1 MSYKF
6 IDVDD
11 IVETFLPAEAM
22 SYNGV
27 YLENEIEG
35 YRTLNVSGRE
45 LLSASIKSSSVDG
58 ISGSKYQYKTY
69 PSRTI
74 IVKFQ
79 LICDTDRKFRE
90 AFNRMNQIL
99 SAEQVKI
106 IFNDE
111 PDKYFIGTKEGNTDI
126 EPGKNSVI
134 GEFEIYCADPCKYS
148 TVLKE
153 FEGVIEDDELVVNV
167 QNNGTES
174 ATIDYEVTNNAETG
188 YLGIVSEHGVM
199 EFGKIEEADGEDYEQ
214 NETLANLSDIIGAPD
229 DVGGHDV
236 MHPKYGSNGALGVR
250 RISTN
255 GDYGTFTKDYLVL
268 NNPGRPYNTAGGGL
282 RTFEFPLD
290 SNGEKGCKN
299 WYSYFHLIFYAGAM
313 GETGEMSIAF
323 LTEDNNLIAGCN
335 WFKTDKS
342 GNTGC
347 YQLVAYQNTNGKD
360 PTMPW
365 KVLRNWY
372 YTTSHLH
379 SQNPWYSDWGHC
391 DLRKEGD
398 LLTFF
403 YWGSYYKFTVPEVKD
418 MKCTKVQIGIKE
430 YDNHARLHYYGFD
443 TFRFQKMHV
452 EKWKDV
458 PNRFAEGSVITIEG
472 DTSHFFV
479 NGMQKQ
485 EEESLGT
492 NYFKIPPGE
501 TKIKFHVSEWT
512 KTQPTVK
519 VRIREVWW

>member
-1 MSYKF
+1 MSYEF

-199 EFGKIEEADGEDYEQ
+199 EFGKIDEVDGTVYQQ
-214 NETLANLSDIIGAPD
+214 NETLATLNDFINAKD
-229 DVGGHDV
+229 DTAGKDA
-236 MHPKYGSNGALGVR
+236 MHPL
-250 RISTN
+250 
-255 GDYGTFTKDYLVL
+255 YGTSGTLATDSWHGKTFLKFGSVGTKKGSA
-268 NNPGRPYNTAGGGL
+268 NGGM
-282 RTFEFPLD
+282 RTFILPAD
-290 SNGEKGCKN
+290 SNGDTGCKN
-299 WYSYFHLIFYAGAM
+299 WYSYFHLLFYANVM
-313 GETGEMSIAF
+313 GQTGEMSISF
-323 LTEDNNLIAGCN
+323 LTEDNKLIAGCN
-335 WFKTDKS
+335 WYKTDS
-342 GNTGC
+342 VGNTASYDFVVYNPDVKSSDAMAGKHGII
-347 YQLVAYQNTNGKD
+347 QLRIYNLKIPGIGIGGIVIY
-360 PTMPW
+360 
-365 KVLRNWY
+365 
-372 YTTSHLH
+372 
-379 SQNPWYSDWGHC
+379 
-391 DLRKEGD
+391 
-398 LLTFF
+398 
-403 YWGSYYKFTVPEVKD
+403 VK
-418 MKCTKVQIGIKE
+418 KVQE
-430 YDNHARLHYYGFD
+430 
-443 TFRFQKMHV
+443 
-452 EKWKDV
+452 
-458 PNRFAEGSVITIEG
+458 
-472 DTSHFFV
+472 
-479 NGMQKQ
+479 
-485 EEESLGT
+485 
-492 NYFKIPPGE
+492 
-501 TKIKFHVSEWT
+501 
-512 KTQPTVK
+512 
-519 VRIREVWW
+519 

>member
-45 LLSASIKSSSVDG
+45 LLSDSIKSSSVDG

-199 EFGKIEEADGEDYEQ
+199 EFGKIDEVDGTVYQQ
-214 NETLANLSDIIGAPD
+214 NETLATLNDFINAKD
-229 DVGGHDV
+229 DTAGKDA
-236 MHPKYGSNGALGVR
+236 MHPL
-250 RISTN
+250 
-255 GDYGTFTKDYLVL
+255 YGTSGTLATDSWHGKTFLKFGSVGTKKGSA
-268 NNPGRPYNTAGGGL
+268 NGGM
-282 RTFEFPLD
+282 RTFILPAD
-290 SNGEKGCKN
+290 SNGDTGCKN
-299 WYSYFHLIFYAGAM
+299 WYSYFHLLFYANVM
-313 GETGEMSIAF
+313 GQTGEMSISF
-323 LTEDNNLIAGCN
+323 LTEDNKLIAGCN
-335 WFKTDKS
+335 WYKTDS
-342 GNTGC
+342 VGNTASYDFVVYNPDVKSSDAMAG
-347 YQLVAYQNTNGKD
+347 
-360 PTMPW
+360 
-365 KVLRNWY
+365 KVLKTWN
-372 YTTSHLH
+372 YTTSHLQ
-379 SQNPWYSDWGHC
+379 SQNPWYWDWGHC
-391 DLRKEGD
+391 DLRKEGSRI
-398 LLTFF
+398 TFF
-403 YWGSYYKFTVPEVKD
+403 YYGKYYTYTVPEIEN
-418 MKCTKVQIGIKE
+418 MKCAKVQISIKQWG
-430 YDNHARLHYYGFD
+430 DRNGNKFMYYAGFD
-443 TFRFQKMHV
+443 NFYIQKMHV
-452 EKWKDV
+452 DKWNDV
-458 PNRFAEGSVITIEG
+458 PNRYSKHSVLSIDGE
-472 DTSHFFV
+472 TSHFFV

-485 EEESLGT
+485 SEEILGT
-492 NYFKIPPGE
+492 QYFKAAPGK
-501 TKIKFHVSEWT
+501 TKIKFYVSEWT
-512 KTQPTVK
+512 KTQPTIK
-519 VRIREVWW
+519 VRIREAWL

>member
-11 IVETFLPAEAM
+11 NIESFLPAEAM
-22 SYNGV
+22 SYDGV
-27 YLENEIEG
+27 FLENEIEG

-153 FEGVIEDDELVVNV
+153 FEGIIEDDELVVNIK
-167 QNNGTES
+167 NDGTEP
-174 ATIDYEVTNNAETG
+174 AIIDYEITNNAETG
-188 YLGIVSEHGVM
+188 YLGIVSEEGVM
-199 EFGKIEEADGEDYEQ
+199 EFGKIEEVDGTTYQ
-214 NETLANLSDIIGAPD
+214 QSETLATLDNFFNLKD
-229 DVGGHDV
+229 DVSGYDA
-236 MHPKYGSNGALGVR
+236 MHPN
-250 RISTN
+250 
-255 GDYGTFTKDYLVL
+255 YGTSGSLSTATWF
-268 NNPGRPYNTAGGGL
+268 NNKFLKFGTAGTQKGNANGGL
-282 RTFEFPLD
+282 RTLTIPVD
-290 SNGEKGCKN
+290 SNGDKGAKN
-299 WYSYFHLIFYAGAM
+299 WYSYFHILMWANKM
-313 GETGEMSIAF
+313 GQTGEMSISF
-323 LTEDNNLIAGCN
+323 LTDDNKLIAGCN
-335 WFKTDKS
+335 WHKGDQT
-342 GNTGC
+342 GNTGA
-347 YQLVAYQNTNGKD
+347 YDLVVYNPNGKTTD
-360 PTMPW
+360 AMIG
-365 KVLRNWY
+365 KVLKTWNF
-372 YTTSHLH
+372 TTSHLQ
-379 SQNPWYSDWGHC
+379 SQNPWYWNWGHC
-391 DLRKEGD
+391 DIRKEGSKI
-398 LLTFF
+398 TFF
-403 YWGSYYKFTVPEVKD
+403 YWGKYYSFTIPEIENLI
-418 MKCTKVQIGIKE
+418 CTKVQISIKQWKNRSG
-430 YDNHARLHYYGFD
+430 DKFMYYLGLNEF
-443 TFRFQKMHV
+443 TFQKMNV
-452 EKWKDV
+452 DKWKDV

-485 EEESLGT
+485 EEEILGT

-519 VRIREVWW
+519 VRIREAWL

>member
-199 EFGKIEEADGEDYEQ
+199 EFGKIDEVDGTVYQQ
-214 NETLANLSDIIGAPD
+214 NETLATLNDFINAKD
-229 DVGGHDV
+229 DTAGKDA
-236 MHPKYGSNGALGVR
+236 MHPL
-250 RISTN
+250 
-255 GDYGTFTKDYLVL
+255 YGTSGTLATDSWHGKTFLKFGSVGTKKGSA
-268 NNPGRPYNTAGGGL
+268 NGGM
-282 RTFEFPLD
+282 RTFILPAD
-290 SNGEKGCKN
+290 SNGDTGCKN
-299 WYSYFHLIFYAGAM
+299 CIHIF
-313 GETGEMSIAF
+313 IF
-323 LTEDNNLIAGCN
+323 C
-335 WFKTDKS
+335 F
-342 GNTGC
+342 
-347 YQLVAYQNTNGKD
+347 
-360 PTMPW
+360 
-365 KVLRNWY
+365 
-372 YTTSHLH
+372 
-379 SQNPWYSDWGHC
+379 
-391 DLRKEGD
+391 
-398 LLTFF
+398 
-403 YWGSYYKFTVPEVKD
+403 
-418 MKCTKVQIGIKE
+418 
-430 YDNHARLHYYGFD
+430 
-443 TFRFQKMHV
+443 
-452 EKWKDV
+452 
-458 PNRFAEGSVITIEG
+458 
-472 DTSHFFV
+472 
-479 NGMQKQ
+479 MQM
-485 EEESLGT
+485 
-492 NYFKIPPGE
+492 
-501 TKIKFHVSEWT
+501 
-512 KTQPTVK
+512 
-519 VRIREVWW
+519 

>member
-153 FEGVIEDDELVVNV
+153 FEGVIEDDELGVNV

-199 EFGKIEEADGEDYEQ
+199 EFGKIDEVDGTVYQQ
-214 NETLANLSDIIGAPD
+214 NETLATLNDFINAKD
-229 DVGGHDV
+229 DTAGKDA
-236 MHPKYGSNGALGVR
+236 MHPL
-250 RISTN
+250 
-255 GDYGTFTKDYLVL
+255 YGTSGTLATDSWHGKTFLKFGSVGTKKGSA
-268 NNPGRPYNTAGGGL
+268 NGGM
-282 RTFEFPLD
+282 RTFILPAD
-290 SNGEKGCKN
+290 SNGDTGCKN
-299 WYSYFHLIFYAGAM
+299 WYSYFHLLFYANVM
-313 GETGEMSIAF
+313 GQTGEMSISF
-323 LTEDNNLIAGCN
+323 LTEDNKLIAGCN
-335 WFKTDKS
+335 WYKTDS
-342 GNTGC
+342 VGNTASYDFVVYNPDVKSSDAMAG
-347 YQLVAYQNTNGKD
+347 
-360 PTMPW
+360 
-365 KVLRNWY
+365 KVLKTWN
-372 YTTSHLH
+372 YTTSHLQ
-379 SQNPWYSDWGHC
+379 SQNPWYWDWGHC
-391 DLRKEGD
+391 DLRKEGSRI
-398 LLTFF
+398 TFF
-403 YWGSYYKFTVPEVKD
+403 YYGKNYTYTVPEIEN
-418 MKCTKVQIGIKE
+418 MKCAKVQISIKQWG
-430 YDNHARLHYYGFD
+430 DRNGNKFMYYAGFD
-443 TFRFQKMHV
+443 NFYIQKMHV
-452 EKWKDV
+452 DKWNDV
-458 PNRFAEGSVITIEG
+458 PNRYSKHSVLSIDGE
-472 DTSHFFV
+472 TSHFFV

-485 EEESLGT
+485 SEEILGT
-492 NYFKIPPGE
+492 QYFKAAPGK
-501 TKIKFHVSEWT
+501 TKIKFYVSEWT
-512 KTQPTVK
+512 KTQPTIK
-519 VRIREVWW
+519 VRIREAWL

>member
-1 MSYKF
+1 MSYEF

-134 GEFEIYCADPCKYS
+134 GEIEIYCADPCKYS

-199 EFGKIEEADGEDYEQ
+199 EFGKIDEVDGTVYQQ
-214 NETLANLSDIIGAPD
+214 NETLATLNDFINAKD
-229 DVGGHDV
+229 DTAGKDA
-236 MHPKYGSNGALGVR
+236 MHPL
-250 RISTN
+250 
-255 GDYGTFTKDYLVL
+255 YGTSGTLATDSWHGKTFLKFGSVGTKKGSA
-268 NNPGRPYNTAGGGL
+268 NGGM
-282 RTFEFPLD
+282 RTFILPAD
-290 SNGEKGCKN
+290 SNGDTGCKN
-299 WYSYFHLIFYAGAM
+299 WYSYFHLLFYANVM
-313 GETGEMSIAF
+313 GQTGEMSISF
-323 LTEDNNLIAGCN
+323 LTEDNKLIAGCN
-335 WFKTDKS
+335 WYKTDS
-342 GNTGC
+342 VGNTASYDFVVYNPDVKSSDAMAG
-347 YQLVAYQNTNGKD
+347 
-360 PTMPW
+360 
-365 KVLRNWY
+365 KVLKTWN
-372 YTTSHLH
+372 YTTSHLQ
-379 SQNPWYSDWGHC
+379 SQNPWYWDWGHC
-391 DLRKEGD
+391 DLRYGK
-398 LLTFF
+398 
-403 YWGSYYKFTVPEVKD
+403 YYTYTVPEIEN
-418 MKCTKVQIGIKE
+418 MKCAKVQISIKQWG
-430 YDNHARLHYYGFD
+430 DRNGNKFMYYAGFD
-443 TFRFQKMHV
+443 NFYIQKMHV
-452 EKWKDV
+452 DKWNDV
-458 PNRFAEGSVITIEG
+458 PNRYSKHSVLSIDGE
-472 DTSHFFV
+472 TSHFFV

-485 EEESLGT
+485 SEEILGT
-492 NYFKIPPGE
+492 QYFKAAPGK
-501 TKIKFHVSEWT
+501 TKIKFYVSEWT
-512 KTQPTVK
+512 KTQPTIK
-519 VRIREVWW
+519 VRIREAWL